1 MRKNQTLLV
10 AGILLLATAGVAQG
24 QAVYEVFSNAVPARE
39 GGAAELSGNV
49 VLFLRTG
56 THNSGVVTLKY
67 SAPLAKGTVPTAMAA
82 TSVAA
87 DEDEN
92 TVMIIMPSMAGTPP

>member
-10 AGILLLATAGVAQG
+10 AGILLLASTAVAQG

-56 THNSGVVTLKY
+56 MHNMGES
-67 SAPLAKGTVPTAMAA
+67 SHCSIPP
-82 TSVAA
+82 
-87 DEDEN
+87 
-92 TVMIIMPSMAGTPP
+92 PSQRGRFRW